1 MTQFNGQIS
10 MGLFKV
16 MDIST
21 KQVAGSGK
29 GYYHMDLQD
38 TERNTISAIVPDKVF
53 MTTRTEED
61 ESGNMIESNVRKFNI
76 SDAVYAKLRYSVKG
90 EPMLDKN
97 GDDLLDE
104 NGGCRLHTSTGY
116 SAFNISKRDKSE
128 YLEDRQ
134 SGFNMADLA
143 KAFSMLK

>member
-1 MTQFNGQIS
+1 MTQINGQIS

-61 ESGNMIESNVRKFNI
+61 ESGNMVESSVRKFNI

-104 NGGCRLHTSTGY
+104 NGGTPCL
-116 SAFNISKRDKSE
+116 FKS
-128 YLEDRQ
+128 LIQPCSLSSLNTFLLILIRP
-134 SGFNMADLA
+134 LTT
-143 KAFSMLK
+143 LII